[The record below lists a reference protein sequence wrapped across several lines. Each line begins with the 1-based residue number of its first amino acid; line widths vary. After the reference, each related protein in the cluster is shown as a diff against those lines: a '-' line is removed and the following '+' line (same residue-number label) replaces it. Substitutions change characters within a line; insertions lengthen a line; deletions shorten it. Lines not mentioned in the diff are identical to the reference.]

1 MNANIHIFVLFFVWL
16 SLYEC
21 VLVYICI
28 SFVFVSCVSK
38 IVSFCANNN
47 ELAVLRPLFLIATK
61 LTLISRRNFFLFF
74 GLTRTLRA
82 VAPNKRRHTRN
93 STEANERAQKGIED
107 NRERARESVC
117 ERRRSGKRGIKGE
130 WTTSVAGKNKRFG
143 LNFFTFEIFIFL
155 LLCFFLGFSSLF
167 FFPHNTF
174 VFLLSLCPQKE
185 KILLL
190 KTVDSSFSLLPLVCL
205 TVFLSSSFLCCCYKW
220 YNN

>member
-47 ELAVLRPLFLIATK
+47 ELAVLRPLVLIATK
-61 LTLISRRNFFLFF
+61 LTLISRCNCFFLFF

-130 WTTSVAGKNKRFG
+130 WTTSVAGKIKDLVLIFSLLRF
-143 LNFFTFEIFIFL
+143 
-155 LLCFFLGFSSLF
+155 LF
-167 FFPHNTF
+167 FFYC
-174 VFLLSLCPQKE
+174 VFFSGFLHCSFFLIIHLCFCFHYVHRKR
-185 KILLL
+185 KYY
-190 KTVDSSFSLLPLVCL
+190 F
-205 TVFLSSSFLCCCYKW
+205 
-220 YNN
+220 